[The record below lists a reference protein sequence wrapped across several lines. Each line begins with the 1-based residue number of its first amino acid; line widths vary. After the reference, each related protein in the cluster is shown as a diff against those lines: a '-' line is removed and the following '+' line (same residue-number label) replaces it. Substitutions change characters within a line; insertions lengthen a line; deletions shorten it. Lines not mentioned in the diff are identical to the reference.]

1 MNKKVIIGGLVVVV
15 LLGIGGYSI
24 VKKNKKKEANNIKIE
39 QQKEVE
45 SLNKNELNNSIKG
58 LSDQELIK
66 KYLLL
71 KDSKV
76 PVKDRVEASEVARK
90 FAKAITEYNPNNPKE
105 GEKEALSCVSEDI
118 YKDIEGMFITKGKEI
133 IGDIK
138 EKKITYLESEEVKNS
153 KDNAYL
159 YIDTTIGYDVI
170 DNNNQKI
177 EHKTEGYVVQLLKIN
192 GQYKI
197 TSFKR

>member
-1 MNKKVIIGGLVVVV
+1 MNKKVIIGVLAVVV

-24 VKKNKKKEANNIKIE
+24 VKKNKKKEANNIKTE

-90 FAKAITEYNPNNPKE
+90 FVKAITEYSSDDPNK
-105 GEKEALSCVSEDI
+105 GEKEALSCVSEEI
-118 YKDIEGMFITKGKEI
+118 YKDIQGMFITKESDNTI
-133 IGDIK
+133 ENIVVD
-138 EKKITYLESEEVKNS
+138 EEYSEETYNHEKN
-153 KDNAYL
+153 D
-159 YIDTTIGYDVI
+159 YIFIKVRDGYYITDKYNQKREDVI
-170 DNNNQKI
+170 S
-177 EHKTEGYVVQLLKIN
+177 YVVQLLKIN
-192 GQYKI
+192 GQYKVI
-197 TSFKR
+197 SFKR

>member
-1 MNKKVIIGGLVVVV
+1 MNKKIIIGGLAVVV

-45 SLNKNELNNSIKG
+45 SLNKNELNDSIKG

-90 FAKAITEYNPNNPKE
+90 FVKSITEYSSDDPNK

-118 YKDIEGMFITKGKEI
+118 YKDIEGMFITKGTLKD
-133 IGDIK
+133 GTIK
-138 EKKITYLESEEVKNS
+138 EVIVTEFHSEEVVNDE
-153 KDNAYL
+153 DNNYM
-159 YIDTTIGYDVI
+159 YIDVI
-170 DNNNQKI
+170 VAYKNIDKHGE
-177 EHKTEGYVVQLLKIN
+177 EHKDSNGYRIQLLKIN
-192 GQYKI
+192 GQYKV

>member
-1 MNKKVIIGGLVVVV
+1 MNKKVIIGGLAVVV
-15 LLGIGGYSI
+15 LLGIVGYSI
-24 VKKNKKKEANNIKIE
+24 VKKNKKKEENNIKIE

-90 FAKAITEYNPNNPKE
+90 FVKAITEYSSDDPNK
-105 GEKEALSCVSEDI
+105 GEKEALSCVSEEI

-133 IGDIK
+133 ISDIK
-138 EKKITYLESEEVKNS
+138 KKKITYLESEEVKNS

-192 GQYKI
+192 GQYKV

>member
-1 MNKKVIIGGLVVVV
+1 MNKMCIRDRRYIKEGFMNKKVIIGGLAVVV

-90 FAKAITEYNPNNPKE
+90 FVKAITEYSSDDPNK
-105 GEKEALSCVSEDI
+105 GEKEALSCVSEEI
-118 YKDIEGMFITKGKEI
+118 YKDIQGMFITK
-133 IGDIK
+133 
-138 EKKITYLESEEVKNS
+138 ES
-153 KDNAYL
+153 DN
-159 YIDTTIGYDVI
+159 TIENIVAVSYT
-170 DNNNQKI
+170 
-177 EHKTEGYVVQLLKIN
+177 HLL
-192 GQYKI
+192 
-197 TSFKR
+197 FK

>member
-1 MNKKVIIGGLVVVV
+1 MNKKVIIGGLAVVV

-90 FAKAITEYNPNNPKE
+90 FVKAITEYSSDDPNK

-118 YKDIEGMFITKGKEI
+118 YKDIEGMFITKENAN
-133 IGDIK
+133 DININ
-138 EKKITYLESEEVKNS
+138 EKKVTRIRSEEVLNDE
-153 KDNAYL
+153 DNNYI
-159 YIDTTIGYDVI
+159 YIDVTPIYTITDKY
-170 DNNNQKI
+170 NQKK
-177 EHKTEGYVVQLLKIN
+177 EDSTSYVVQLLKIN
-192 GQYKI
+192 GQYKVI
-197 TSFKR
+197 SFKR

>member
-1 MNKKVIIGGLVVVV
+1 MNKKVIIGGLAVVV

-90 FAKAITEYNPNNPKE
+90 FVKAITEYSSDDPNK
-105 GEKEALSCVSEDI
+105 GEKEALSCVSENI
-118 YKDIEGMFITKGKEI
+118 YKDIEGMFITKENGT
-133 IGDIK
+133 DININ
-138 EKKITYLESEEVKNS
+138 EKKVTRIRSEEVLNDE
-153 KDNAYL
+153 DNNYI
-159 YIDTTIGYDVI
+159 YIDVTPIYTITDKY
-170 DNNNQKI
+170 NQKK
-177 EHKTEGYVVQLLKIN
+177 EDSTSYVVQLLKIN
-192 GQYKI
+192 GQYKVI
-197 TSFKR
+197 SFKR

>member
-1 MNKKVIIGGLVVVV
+1 MNKKVIIGGLAVVV

-90 FAKAITEYNPNNPKE
+90 FVKAITEYSSDDPNK
-105 GEKEALSCVSEDI
+105 GEKEALSCVSEEI
-118 YKDIEGMFITKGKEI
+118 YKDIQGMFITKESDNTI
-133 IGDIK
+133 ENIVVD
-138 EKKITYLESEEVKNS
+138 EEYSEETYNHEKN
-153 KDNAYL
+153 D
-159 YIDTTIGYDVI
+159 YIFIKVRDGYYITDKYNQKREDVI
-170 DNNNQKI
+170 S
-177 EHKTEGYVVQLLKIN
+177 YVVQLLKIN
-192 GQYKI
+192 GQYKVI
-197 TSFKR
+197 SFKK

>member
-1 MNKKVIIGGLVVVV
+1 MNKKVIIGGLAVVV

-90 FAKAITEYNPNNPKE
+90 FVKAITEYSSDDPNK
-105 GEKEALSCVSEDI
+105 GEKEALSCVSEEI
-118 YKDIEGMFITKGKEI
+118 YKDIQGMFITKESDNTI
-133 IGDIK
+133 ENIVVD
-138 EKKITYLESEEVKNS
+138 EEYSEETYNHEKN
-153 KDNAYL
+153 D
-159 YIDTTIGYDVI
+159 YIFIKVRDGY
-170 DNNNQKI
+170 
-177 EHKTEGYVVQLLKIN
+177 Y
-192 GQYKI
+192 I
-197 TSFKR
+197 TDKYENVHRFV

>member
-1 MNKKVIIGGLVVVV
+1 MNKKVIIGGLAVVV

-90 FAKAITEYNPNNPKE
+90 FVKAITEYSSDDPNK
-105 GEKEALSCVSEDI
+105 GEKEALSCVSEEI
-118 YKDIEGMFITKGKEI
+118 YKDIQGMFITKESDNTI
-133 IGDIK
+133 ENIVVD
-138 EKKITYLESEEVKNS
+138 EEYSEETYNHEKN
-153 KDNAYL
+153 D
-159 YIDTTIGYDVI
+159 YIFIKVRDGYYITDKYNQKREDVI
-170 DNNNQKI
+170 S
-177 EHKTEGYVVQLLKIN
+177 YVVQLLKIN
-192 GQYKI
+192 GQYKVI
-197 TSFKR
+197 SFKR